1 MDMQLGAYE
10 TAVRQRLRAWDES
23 GFARRLWAKDPT
35 LWFEREEPEIVDRL
49 GWLTLPD
56 DMAPRVPELTAFGAE
71 AQSEGIRHVV
81 LLGMGGSSLAPEV
94 FQRTLGSKPAY
105 PSLIVLDSTHP
116 DAVRAVDAAID
127 PAETMFVVSSK
138 SGTTLET
145 LSGFRYFWSQTART
159 LDRPGRRFVAVT
171 DPGSPLEDLA
181 KSRVFRAVFSAPA
194 DVGGRYSA
202 LTMFGLVPAALI
214 GVDLERLLD
223 AAATMAHRS
232 GPAVTASASP
242 GLRLGA
248 AMGELALA
256 GRDKLTFLVS
266 PTLRAFPDWLEQLV
280 AESTGKDGKG
290 IVPIAG
296 EPPAD
301 PGEYGQDRLF
311 VSYHIDGEPVPGT
324 DGVVAAG
331 HPLITIPLAGVYE
344 LSAEMFR
351 AEMATAAAGSVLGIH
366 PFNQPDVQLAKT
378 LAREAMEA
386 EEGAA
391 EPIEAVRLAGSD
403 FSASVSRFLGT
414 VDTGDYV
421 ALQAYVPRNAENE
434 SVLQRLR
441 IGLRARTGAATTVG
455 FGPRFL
461 HSTGQLHKGG
471 ANNGVFI
478 QIVDEPSSD
487 VPVPEVDYSFG
498 KIIRAQADGDYRAM
512 RGRGRRVLRIDLGR
526 GTLAEME
533 QTWPA

>member
-1 MDMQLGAYE
+1 
-10 TAVRQRLRAWDES
+10 
-23 GFARRLWAKDPT
+23 
-35 LWFEREEPEIVDRL
+35 
-49 GWLTLPD
+49 
-56 DMAPRVPELTAFGAE
+56 
-71 AQSEGIRHVV
+71 
-81 LLGMGGSSLAPEV
+81 MGGSSLAPEV
-94 FQRTLGSKPAY
+94 FQRTLGSKSGY

-116 DAVRAVDAAID
+116 DAVRAIDAAID
-127 PAETMFVVSSK
+127 PAATTFVVSSK

-145 LSGFRYFWSQTART
+145 LSGFRYFWSQTAEI

-181 KSRVFRAVFSAPA
+181 RSRGFRAVFSAPA

-214 GVDLERLLD
+214 GVDLERLLG
-223 AAATMAHRS
+223 AAAAMAHRS
-232 GPAVTASASP
+232 GSAVTASANP
-242 GLRLGA
+242 ALRLGA

-266 PTLRAFPDWLEQLV
+266 SMLRAFPDWLEQLV

-296 EPPAD
+296 EPQAD

-311 VSYHIDGEPVPGT
+311 VSYHIDGEPAPGT
-324 DGVVAAG
+324 DGIVAAG
-331 HPLITIPLAGVYE
+331 HPVITIALATVYE

-391 EPIEAVRLAGSD
+391 EPIEAVRLSEPD
-403 FSASVSRFLGT
+403 FIDSVAAFLGT

-421 ALQAYVPRNAENE
+421 AIQAYVPRNAENE
-434 SVLQRLR
+434 SVLRRLR
-441 IGLRARTGAATTVG
+441 VGLRARTGAATTVG

-478 QIVDEPSSD
+478 QIVDEPSPD
-487 VPVPEVDYSFG
+487 LPVPEVDYSFG
-498 KIIRAQADGDYRAM
+498 KIIRAQADGDYRAL

-533 QTWPA
+533 QSWPT